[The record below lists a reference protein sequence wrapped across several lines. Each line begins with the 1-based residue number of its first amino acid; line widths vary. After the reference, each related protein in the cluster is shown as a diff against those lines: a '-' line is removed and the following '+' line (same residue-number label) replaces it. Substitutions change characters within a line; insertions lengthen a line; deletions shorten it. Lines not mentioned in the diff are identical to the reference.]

1 MRDRKEEN
9 RRYREA
15 HPDVVRA
22 AQKKYETKTMKKYAF
37 KLHRVNDIDVI
48 EALDRSENKTD
59 LIRQSIR
66 EFEKNR

>member
-1 MRDRKEEN
+1 MVSD
-9 RRYREA
+9 
-15 HPDVVRA
+15 
-22 AQKKYETKTMKKYAF
+22 AQKRAKEKYEAKAMKKYTIR
-37 KLHRVNDIDVI
+37 LHRVNDIDVI